1 LVKVP
6 PTSREAP
13 EERVKLFALL
23 IVVFPVEVAFSVID
37 QPPVVE
43 SKVRWWKVEEPGA
56 TSSPPSVEVKV
67 TVPRLLSNDPPTPSH
82 DPATSYLPEGSTTA
96 PFVIVMSFV
105 VDAFV
110 SANVHPPPTPLKV
123 TS

>member
-1 LVKVP
+1 VKAP
-6 PTSREAP
+6 PTSSDAP

-23 IVVFPVEVAFSVID
+23 IVVLPVEVAFSVMV

-67 TVPRLLSNDPPTPSH
+67 TVPRLLSNEPPTPSH
-82 DPATSYLPEGSTTA
+82 EPATSYLPDGSVTA
-96 PFVIVMSFV
+96 PFVMVISFV

-110 SANVHPPPTPLKV
+110 SANAQPPPTPLNV

>member
-56 TSSPPSVEVKV
+56 TVSPVSAELKI
-67 TVPRLLSNDPPTPSH
+67 TVPALLLKVPEVLVSDPPIERV
-82 DPATSYLPEGSTTA
+82 PEGNVRA
-96 PFVIVMSFV
+96 PCSR
-105 VDAFV
+105 
-110 SANVHPPPTPLKV
+110 
-123 TS
+123 